1 MAQNSEFFDEDEL
14 RLRRF
19 LDGELDE
26 KSSAEIGRRLG
37 SDPEL
42 ARRAAAELGV
52 SALLSGLHTG
62 PRTDPLAACR
72 RVRALFD
79 VYRRQVARP
88 QEVAELSAHFAGCPG
103 CEAEYEIFSRP
114 DRPGDFDGDAPCRFE
129 RAAATATA
137 VVLSTAVFLAIVLL
151 GIVLTSEAHF
161 PRDYA
166 QGVRRAFPPELVTAV
181 RGEVAGYLARASEA
195 PSGGREALWID
206 VEKWLSGASK
216 ISERETAAASLSRA
230 LNGDDEGRALLAR
243 LVDAVE
249 PHVPAGEERRN
260 TVYAL
265 LRDVPVGDGRRC
277 FERAVRNWEE
287 GDPIAAARAFAKAV
301 DAAEPPV
308 GAAPWLATAL
318 EDASGAPSVAVESL
332 LKSCRRFPDDAAI
345 DRALLRLLQRGDR
358 RSALAAATEAA
369 ERGLAPEE
377 WSATAWRFA
386 RSPSAE
392 DRLAAARLLLRSP
405 SPQDRLAADILL
417 GTETPADA
425 TSTDPFSQPR

>member
-1 MAQNSEFFDEDEL
+1 
-14 RLRRF
+14 
-19 LDGELDE
+19 
-26 KSSAEIGRRLG
+26 
-37 SDPEL
+37 
-42 ARRAAAELGV
+42 
-52 SALLSGLHTG
+52 
-62 PRTDPLAACR
+62 
-72 RVRALFD
+72 
-79 VYRRQVARP
+79 
-88 QEVAELSAHFAGCPG
+88 
-103 CEAEYEIFSRP
+103 
-114 DRPGDFDGDAPCRFE
+114 
-129 RAAATATA
+129 
-137 VVLSTAVFLAIVLL
+137 
-151 GIVLTSEAHF
+151 
-161 PRDYA
+161 
-166 QGVRRAFPPELVTAV
+166 
-181 RGEVAGYLARASEA
+181 
-195 PSGGREALWID
+195 
-206 VEKWLSGASK
+206 
-216 ISERETAAASLSRA
+216 